1 MMKKNKIS
9 CGALCVLAAAMLSVG
24 CGGSDGDYGKYMTL
38 GDYKNLSVELS
49 VAEVTDEE
57 LAEYREE
64 YLESFLSYRETP
76 GAPIAEGKFAE
87 LSLLAED
94 GGEVLYDFAEDG
106 YEMVVGEEE
115 FGAQVDEELI
125 GKKEGDT
132 LAFSVSYDDDFE
144 DALLA
149 GRSVSY
155 QIEVRKV
162 SDVVYPSV
170 TDAFVKENFEE
181 ESVEAW
187 EQTLYEELCS
197 NHQADATEEMRSD
210 LVQKAIEN
218 AQLKGYPK
226 SLYEEQKEQLEAD
239 YQSYADMFG
248 CSLDEVYEMFGLDE
262 AARKKECEDAT
273 YRVMVLD
280 LIAKAEDITLSEQE
294 FEDQLAEFAAYNE
307 YDSVE
312 ELLAEYDKESL
323 REYFLQEMT
332 LDFLEEHADIE
343 MVTTVE

>member
-1 MMKKNKIS
+1 M
-9 CGALCVLAAAMLSVG
+9 
-24 CGGSDGDYGKYMTL
+24 
-38 GDYKNLSVELS
+38 
-49 VAEVTDEE
+49 
-57 LAEYREE
+57 
-64 YLESFLSYRETP
+64 
-76 GAPIAEGKFAE
+76 
-87 LSLLAED
+87 
-94 GGEVLYDFAEDG
+94 LYDFAEDG